1 MDFYSASIDYHS
13 FKTLFDRVFDMI
25 RFDSSYHILNNDA
38 DILFSVLSV
47 VSIISLQESLQFL
60 YLNHS
65 IEFRYILLN
74 ANLLIYTEKQE
85 WGINDTLFHYSF
97 LKPNTHIPAD
107 TPHQYQSL
115 SIIHIEWKC
124 FDNKKIAVF
133 VMPKTVPHHRKMRAQ
148 K

>member
-1 MDFYSASIDYHS
+1 MNSQLLILMDFYSASIDYQS

-85 WGINDTLFHYSF
+85 
-97 LKPNTHIPAD
+97 
-107 TPHQYQSL
+107 
-115 SIIHIEWKC
+115 
-124 FDNKKIAVF
+124 
-133 VMPKTVPHHRKMRAQ
+133 
-148 K
+148 

>member
-1 MDFYSASIDYHS
+1 
-13 FKTLFDRVFDMI
+13 MI

-85 WGINDTLFHYSF
+85 
-97 LKPNTHIPAD
+97 
-107 TPHQYQSL
+107 
-115 SIIHIEWKC
+115 
-124 FDNKKIAVF
+124 
-133 VMPKTVPHHRKMRAQ
+133 
-148 K
+148 